1 VAAELVDS
9 PQPVSTARAT
19 AAMAAILMVFMFFPK
34 KLFLR
39 PIGADAQQTS
49 RSLGQLE

>member
-19 AAMAAILMVFMFFPK
+19 AAMAAILMVFMFSPK
-34 KLFLR
+34 K
-39 PIGADAQQTS
+39 
-49 RSLGQLE
+49 